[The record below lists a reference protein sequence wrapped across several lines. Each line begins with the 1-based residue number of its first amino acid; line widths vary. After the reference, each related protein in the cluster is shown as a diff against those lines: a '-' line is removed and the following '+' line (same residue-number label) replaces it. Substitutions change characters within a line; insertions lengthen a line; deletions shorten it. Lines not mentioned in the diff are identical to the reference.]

1 MNGTQIDWIVRLE
14 YFILIIVKYVLNKE
28 VFHRN
33 VTKRALVTEFYFTEC
48 DGHFSGFSYTLLQV
62 PVPLCVELVKT
73 NQTKHFKCSKQFQ
86 INPFAHTKTQLS
98 CPWQCSCLSPF
109 CNTSNPLLCVSIIEF
124 YHTPTRINFVC
135 IFICRMLHS
144 RASPIY
150 LACLSTDGLNWINC
164 MTG

>member
-1 MNGTQIDWIVRLE
+1 MDTFRVSLTLL
-14 YFILIIVKYVLNKE
+14 FKCLCHYVLSW
-28 VFHRN
+28 
-33 VTKRALVTEFYFTEC
+33 L
-48 DGHFSGFSYTLLQV
+48 
-62 PVPLCVELVKT
+62 KT

-124 YHTPTRINFVC
+124 YHTRTRINFVC
-135 IFICRMLHS
+135 TFICRMLHS

-164 MTG
+164 TTGERENPPLHQTENERWGSNIVQIEV